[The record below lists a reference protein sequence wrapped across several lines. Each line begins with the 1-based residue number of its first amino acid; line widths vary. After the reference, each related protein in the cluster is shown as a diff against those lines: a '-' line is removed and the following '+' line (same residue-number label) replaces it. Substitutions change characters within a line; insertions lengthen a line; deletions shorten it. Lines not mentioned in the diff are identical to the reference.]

1 MSCSKPLF
9 VLAFAASLFVRPLCS
24 QELVPELLSGPT
36 GSVTGFVY
44 DAGSRLPVRFAEIHM
59 VPMPSD
65 TDGSQGQSTPS
76 GEPQRR
82 VQQVTRAY
90 GASGMDGS
98 FRVDGVPAGDYVV
111 TASEP
116 GYVSA
121 VSAEVMVSPLSQD
134 QLKNIISSLTQVH
147 VGPGQTASVSL
158 TLHRGGVITGRMQ
171 FADGSP
177 MIGAMVGA
185 APFET
190 AQSPERTRNASSPR
204 YQALQSLT
212 MSHNR
217 TTNVVTDDEGRF
229 RISGLVPGKY
239 LVSTMI
245 MLDHN
250 RGHIEVNYG
259 TMPSRSGR
267 ESMYPEMI
275 PVYAPGSFSVKGAKA
290 FEIHGEEQ
298 VTGADLTV
306 DPSGVHSVRGK
317 VVVAGDRHVPP
328 FANLF
333 LRYVGSAGLPRGIDV
348 EEDGTFQVNYLASGT
363 YTLEIRAYER
373 PKETSAAYVEP
384 TEYKMVHL
392 TAVVGDKDV
401 VLDDVLLVPLKPG
414 EHNSPPNF

>member
-1 MSCSKPLF
+1 
-9 VLAFAASLFVRPLCS
+9 
-24 QELVPELLSGPT
+24 
-36 GSVTGFVY
+36 
-44 DAGSRLPVRFAEIHM
+44 
-59 VPMPSD
+59 
-65 TDGSQGQSTPS
+65 
-76 GEPQRR
+76 
-82 VQQVTRAY
+82 
-90 GASGMDGS
+90 
-98 FRVDGVPAGDYVV
+98 
-111 TASEP
+111 
-116 GYVSA
+116 
-121 VSAEVMVSPLSQD
+121 
-134 QLKNIISSLTQVH
+134 
-147 VGPGQTASVSL
+147 
-158 TLHRGGVITGRMQ
+158 
-171 FADGSP
+171 
-177 MIGAMVGA
+177 
-185 APFET
+185 
-190 AQSPERTRNASSPR
+190 
-204 YQALQSLT
+204 

-229 RISGLVPGKY
+229 RISGLAPGKY

-317 VVVAGDRHVPP
+317 VVVAEDRHVPP

-333 LRYVGSAGLPRGIDV
+333 LRHVGSAGLPRGIDV

-373 PKETSAAYVEP
+373 PKETGAAYVEP
-384 TEYKMVHL
+384 TEYKTVHL
-392 TAVVGDKDV
+392 TAVIGDKDV
-401 VLDDVLLVPLKPG
+401 VLDDVLLVPSKPG
-414 EHNSPPNF
+414 EHNPPPSF